1 MSGGADAPMRCSLC
15 PRRCHALRTE
25 TAGAGACRM
34 PALPVVAR
42 AALHRWEGPPISG
55 ARGSG
60 TVFFSGCP
68 LGCVFCQNEQISR
81 RDFGRIVTVARLREI
96 FGELIAQ
103 GAHNIN
109 LVNPTHFAHAV
120 ARALEEPL
128 PVPVVWNSSGYERLE
143 TLRMLEGKVQ
153 VYLPD
158 CKYAAPASAG
168 RYSAA
173 PDYPQTARTAIL
185 EMYRQTGPC
194 VVEDGLLKR
203 GVLIRHLILPG
214 RLEEAKA
221 VMDWIAEQFPP
232 GAVLFSLM
240 GQYVPWGRAAEFPE
254 IDRRLRPSE
263 ARRAEAYMAQLG
275 LEGFAQD
282 PGAAEAEFIPSFDLT
297 GVEGTQKPG

>member
-1 MSGGADAPMRCSLC
+1 
-15 PRRCHALRTE
+15 
-25 TAGAGACRM
+25 
-34 PALPVVAR
+34 
-42 AALHRWEGPPISG
+42 
-55 ARGSG
+55 
-60 TVFFSGCP
+60 
-68 LGCVFCQNEQISR
+68 
-81 RDFGRIVTVARLREI
+81 
-96 FGELIAQ
+96 
-103 GAHNIN
+103 
-109 LVNPTHFAHAV
+109 
-120 ARALEEPL
+120 
-128 PVPVVWNSSGYERLE
+128 
-143 TLRMLEGKVQ
+143 
-153 VYLPD
+153 
-158 CKYAAPASAG
+158 
-168 RYSAA
+168 
-173 PDYPQTARTAIL
+173 
-185 EMYRQTGPC
+185 MYRQTGPC

>member
-1 MSGGADAPMRCSLC
+1 M
-15 PRRCHALRTE
+15 
-25 TAGAGACRM
+25 
-34 PALPVVAR
+34 
-42 AALHRWEGPPISG
+42 
-55 ARGSG
+55 
-60 TVFFSGCP
+60 
-68 LGCVFCQNEQISR
+68 
-81 RDFGRIVTVARLREI
+81 
-96 FGELIAQ
+96 
-103 GAHNIN
+103 
-109 LVNPTHFAHAV
+109 
-120 ARALEEPL
+120 
-128 PVPVVWNSSGYERLE
+128 
-143 TLRMLEGKVQ
+143 
-153 VYLPD
+153 
-158 CKYAAPASAG
+158 
-168 RYSAA
+168 
-173 PDYPQTARTAIL
+173 
-185 EMYRQTGPC
+185 
-194 VVEDGLLKR
+194 KR